1 MKTAR
6 ILAFSASLRKESL
19 NAKLVRVAAKAAEA
33 EGAVVTL
40 IHLRDYPLPV
50 YDGDVEAAT
59 GLPENAVKLK
69 ALFKEHQGLLVASP
83 EYNGSYPG
91 GFKNMLDWLSRSAPG
106 ERPFA
111 ALEGKTAAIMAA
123 SPGAFGGMRLL
134 PLLRL
139 LLSGMRVLVLP
150 DQLALPKAHEAFQED
165 GSLRDPKIAGS
176 VEALGKLLA
185 RTCTKLAE

>member
-1 MKTAR
+1 MGPAR
-6 ILAFSASLRKESL
+6 ILAFSASLRKDSL
-19 NAKLVRVAAKAAEA
+19 NAKLVRNAAKAAES
-33 EGAVVTL
+33 EGAAVTL

-50 YDGDVEAAT
+50 YDGDEEAAK
-59 GLPENAVKLK
+59 GLPENAIRLK
-69 ALFKEHQGLLVASP
+69 AMFKEHQGLLIASP

-111 ALEGKTAAIMAA
+111 AFEGKAAAIMAA
-123 SPGAFGGMRLL
+123 SPGAFGGMRML

-150 DQLALPKAHEAFQED
+150 DQVALPKATEAFQED
-165 GSLRDPKIAGS
+165 GSLRDPKIAAS
-176 VEALGKLLA
+176 VQALGKLLA
-185 RTCTKLAE
+185 RTCARLAE